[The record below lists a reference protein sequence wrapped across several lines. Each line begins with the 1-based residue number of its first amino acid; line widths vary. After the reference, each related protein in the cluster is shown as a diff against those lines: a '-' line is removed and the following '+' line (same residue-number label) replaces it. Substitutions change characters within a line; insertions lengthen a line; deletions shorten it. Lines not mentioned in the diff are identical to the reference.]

1 LRLLPEM
8 ATFTGMDPERP
19 TLFARL
25 TRWAPFVASAA
36 LVALGVHLAVQTPW
50 LGVAFG
56 VLAVLVLVPQLR
68 ARRRIRKLLVSGDL
82 HAVLGVWEA
91 ALASMPHRETMAPL
105 VAATA
110 LASNGLV
117 QPARSALER
126 AAQAPAWDVLLEHR
140 LFVETL
146 LDAFEGERERAI
158 QKANRLE
165 KLPLPS
171 AGPFARARIAELR
184 VALSAL
190 ARAFAHAP
198 QRGDID
204 LLSAASRRNPMVHWA
219 MRYAAVVACIDA
231 GERARARKLLAG
243 APAWPQRSVF
253 HAFHE
258 ELTTHA
264 SACNAEHVA

>member
-1 LRLLPEM
+1 MQPEPT
-8 ATFTGMDPERP
+8 TFFER
-19 TLFARL
+19 F

-36 LVALGVHLAVQTPW
+36 LVALGVHLTLQTPW
-50 LGVAFG
+50 LGAAFG
-56 VLAVLVLVPQLR
+56 ALAVLVVVPQLR
-68 ARRRIRKLLVSGDL
+68 ARRRVRKLLTSGDI

-91 ALASMPHRETMAPL
+91 ALANMPQREAMAPL

-126 AAQAPAWDVLLEHR
+126 ATQASAWEALIEHR

-146 LDAFEGERERAI
+146 LDAFEGDRERAI

-165 KLPLPS
+165 KLPLP
-171 AGPFARARIAELR
+171 AGGPFARARIAELR

-198 QRGDID
+198 HQGDIQ

-231 GERARARKLLAG
+231 GQPERARKLLSG
-243 APAWPQRSVF
+243 APAWPERSVF
-253 HAFHE
+253 RAFHR
-258 ELTTHA
+258 ELEA
-264 SACNAEHVA
+264 HVALRDA